1 MKIVVQKVKK
11 SVLYSNGK
19 RHSEIGQGMLVLV
32 GVAPDDTKQ
41 IASKVAQKILK
52 LRIFDDENG
61 KTNKSVFDIGGGIM
75 VVSNFTLYGNLKGT
89 NRPDFIGSAR
99 PEVAEPLYD
108 FLVEE
113 LEKEIKVA
121 TGVFQ
126 TEMEIEMVADGPG
139 TYIYEERAN

>member
-19 RHSEIGQGMLVLV
+19 KHSEIGQGMLVLV

-41 IASKVAQKILK
+41 IATKIAQKILK

-61 KTNKSVFDIGGGIM
+61 KTNKNIFDINGEIM

-113 LEKEIKVA
+113 LKKEINVA

>member
-11 SVLYSNGK
+11 AVLYSEGNK
-19 RHSEIGQGMLVLV
+19 YSEIGQGMLVLL
-32 GVAPDDTKQ
+32 GVAPTDNKQ
-41 IASKVAQKILK
+41 IATKVAQKILK

-61 KTNKSVFDIGGGIM
+61 KTNKSVFDIGGEIM

-99 PEVAEPLYD
+99 PEVAKPLYD

-113 LEKEIKVA
+113 LKKEIDVA

-139 TYIYEERAN
+139 TYIYEEN